1 MTMDSK
7 RIVGMVMI
15 LAACLFSILL
25 STAFFSTQDTDEI
38 PYWFKGLR
46 ATGKVVKTAKDRIT
60 ITLDQ
65 GKEMTFQFDTL
76 TKIVLL
82 GNMQLTPGALVM
94 INYKNFTDSSVP
106 PLARR
111 IKQLPEDGT
120 RPVPPPSP
128 KGQSSVE
135 PAAAGSP
142 ETSHTPSP
150 EPPTGPPPGPSAT
163 TQESGTPGK

>member
-1 MTMDSK
+1 MDSK

-46 ATGKVVKTAKDRIT
+46 ATGKVVETGKDRIT
-60 ITLDQ
+60 IKLEE
-65 GKEMTFQFDTL
+65 GKEMTFQFNTI

-82 GNMQLTPGALVM
+82 GNVQLAPGALVM

-111 IKQLPEDGT
+111 IKQLPEEG
-120 RPVPPPSP
+120 RCPVPSPSHR
-128 KGQSSVE
+128 KNGSSA
-135 PAAAGSP
+135 PGAPGSP
-142 ETSHTPSP
+142 ETSHTQSP
-150 EPPTGPPPGPSAT
+150 EPPAVPSPGPS
-163 TQESGTPGK
+163 SGN